1 MLVFNNVFE
10 RDSVTYFNKYGR
22 LVDWQ
27 SKTPYAELK
36 GFNESKWGIWKEV
49 ADSIGDNIS
58 KKPAVQYS
66 KLTECYL
73 QIDDLFTVFEIL
85 PDCNDWVMFNSR
97 EWKDYAHL
105 EGIDRPILRAIELTG
120 EFDFFAF
127 KINKKKTLT
136 LIEKLDKVELEKGL
150 PLVKLYKLGVK
161 L

>member
-10 RDSVTYFNKYGR
+10 LDSVTYFNKYGR

-73 QIDDLFTVFEIL
+73 QIDDLFLVFEMA
-85 PDCNDWVMFNSR
+85 PDCNDWIMFNSR
-97 EWKDYAHL
+97 EWKDYAQI
-105 EGIDRPILRAIELTG
+105 EGIDKPILQGIELTG

-127 KINKKKTLT
+127 KINKKKILT
-136 LIEKLDKVELEKGL
+136 LIERLDKVELEKGL